1 MRDFQGQLC
10 FTNPVIMPL
19 KILIVL
25 AMVNCDLRHGE
36 ACREALALGAGQG
49 GPGKPGGS
57 WERSLFQEG
66 KAAKMRCE
74 LRRVLGVR
82 LGAGGGER
90 RNKPSAFPRV
100 AAALHRRRPAGRAAG
115 ELRNPPRSP
124 EKEPLPK
131 PASPR
136 RSSAPWVRAGLR
148 SPPAPLP
155 EPCLCSRSSLRSDQ
169 EALIACKEAIC

>member
-57 WERSLFQEG
+57 WERRLFQEG

-115 ELRNPPRSP
+115 ELRSPPRSP

-136 RSSAPWVRAGLR
+136 SSRP
-148 SPPAPLP
+148 PPAAAQRPGSAQGSARPRRLSP
-155 EPCLCSRSSLRSDQ
+155 SPVSALVPHSDQ
-169 EALIACKEAIC
+169 TRRH